1 MNNIS
6 SQQLSQKALKD
17 LRKTLK
23 DFYGEELVN
32 KFNEEELN
40 ELGLTFLNLLKI
52 ILKHKTNKNIL

>member
-1 MNNIS
+1 MNNIN

-17 LRKTLK
+17 LRKALK

-40 ELGLTFLNLLKI
+40 ELGLTLLNLLVI
-52 ILKHKTNKNIL
+52 VLKHKMKKLD